1 MAFDAWL
8 GEACTQ
14 PFTER
19 ARRLSQW
26 EQAPAARICHPR
38 PEHLLPLMVAAG
50 ASDALGTR
58 VYNERVLGSM
68 ISGFRFD

>member
-1 MAFDAWL
+1 M
-8 GEACTQ
+8 G
-14 PFTER
+14 R
-19 ARRLSQW
+19 SQ
-26 EQAPAARICHPR
+26 QPAARICHPR

-50 ASDALGTR
+50 ASDAPGTR